1 MDKIA
6 ENELD
11 VKNSLDILE
20 SSWERAKQMAAA
32 ILQEQMNADVGDVN
46 ENALQFIVD
55 WVLQNRLYFGEK
67 AIGTCL
73 GKFSES
79 GNTVY
84 IFPSA
89 LNQALTKAGYS
100 PRKTLKYMADR
111 DLIASS
117 ERKDHK
123 GKTYQVTKRFD
134 NRLCKFI
141 QFSIGKLS
149 EKEDAVDIDDE
160 AEQEAPVQKDGDGF
174 MPVQESFDLPFQ

>member
-1 MDKIA
+1 
-6 ENELD
+6 
-11 VKNSLDILE
+11 
-20 SSWERAKQMAAA
+20 MAAA
-32 ILQEQMNADVGDVN
+32 ILKEQVNSDVGDVN
-46 ENALQFIVD
+46 ENALQFVVD

-73 GKFSES
+73 GTFSES

-111 DLIASS
+111 DLIASQ

-123 GKTYQVTKRFD
+123 GKSYQVTKRFD
-134 NRLCKFI
+134 NRLCKFV

-149 EKEDAVDIDDE
+149 EKEDVIDIDDE
-160 AEQEAPVQKDGDGF
+160 EDAVNTPPKDNDGF
-174 MPVQESFDLPFQ
+174 IPVQESFDLPFK